1 MKKITIAMSA
11 LLFLYGCE
19 IDDLQESVVNKLI
32 FTASMEDSKTKT
44 YIEDGNL
51 LRWNK
56 DDRISLFA
64 GNTLNSEYK
73 FDGHTGDNSGTFSPV
88 NSSYGTG
95 NELSY
100 NYAVYPYNKWT
111 EITESGTIYVSL
123 PAKQT
128 YSENSFGLGANTMVA
143 ITKDVNDMFLPFK
156 NVCGYIKIQLYGS
169 DINVRSITF
178 KGNTGERITGEAK
191 INVSDPNNPKIST
204 TSDAEK
210 VIVLDC
216 GENGVEIGDSV
227 DEATSF
233 WIVVP
238 PKTFTEGFTISI
250 LTSDD
255 KEIIKSTKK
264 SITVERNTI
273 IPMKA
278 FEISFLPEVVP
289 DYQWYID
296 ADGDEYHVS
305 NAKEFVALAKL
316 SRGDADALTLTGE
329 GSPVTFEGKLISLTS
344 DIDLSVCCSE
354 ASATSWEPI
363 ENFMGTLD
371 GNNHI
376 ISNLFCNTNAN
387 MGLFN
392 NLTDAQI
399 SNLHVEGTIRRVC
412 QGNESNPCIGGISA
426 RATNTIF
433 ENCISNVQIET
444 SSDRE
449 TCPIAMPVGGICG
462 DATSCVFLA
471 CQSSSTITDK
481 QGEREFRHYLGGIV
495 GYAHT
500 CKVIACV
507 KLMGDVIQQ
516 STAYCYVGGIVGYI
530 AYGDSSMIRSCYSA
544 VKVAGRQPGQILG
557 AYGTSIGTPNIQS
570 CYYSGPSFKGVGSQ
584 FYGGS
589 EYSYDYGTGK
599 SIDIVSEISD
609 MNTTIDQWNQNYPEY
624 YCNYVYALDS
634 NNQPE
639 LSHR

>member
-1 MKKITIAMSA
+1 MSA

-100 NYAVYPYNKWT
+100 NYAVYPYKKWT

-128 YSENSFGLGANTMVA
+128 YSENSFGLGDNTMVA

-255 KEIIKSTKK
+255 
-264 SITVERNTI
+264 
-273 IPMKA
+273 
-278 FEISFLPEVVP
+278 
-289 DYQWYID
+289 
-296 ADGDEYHVS
+296 H
-305 NAKEFVALAKL
+305 
-316 SRGDADALTLTGE
+316 
-329 GSPVTFEGKLISLTS
+329 
-344 DIDLSVCCSE
+344 
-354 ASATSWEPI
+354 
-363 ENFMGTLD
+363 
-371 GNNHI
+371 
-376 ISNLFCNTNAN
+376 
-387 MGLFN
+387 
-392 NLTDAQI
+392 
-399 SNLHVEGTIRRVC
+399 
-412 QGNESNPCIGGISA
+412 
-426 RATNTIF
+426 
-433 ENCISNVQIET
+433 
-444 SSDRE
+444 
-449 TCPIAMPVGGICG
+449 
-462 DATSCVFLA
+462 
-471 CQSSSTITDK
+471 
-481 QGEREFRHYLGGIV
+481 
-495 GYAHT
+495 
-500 CKVIACV
+500 
-507 KLMGDVIQQ
+507 
-516 STAYCYVGGIVGYI
+516 
-530 AYGDSSMIRSCYSA
+530 
-544 VKVAGRQPGQILG
+544 
-557 AYGTSIGTPNIQS
+557 
-570 CYYSGPSFKGVGSQ
+570 
-584 FYGGS
+584 
-589 EYSYDYGTGK
+589 
-599 SIDIVSEISD
+599 
-609 MNTTIDQWNQNYPEY
+609 
-624 YCNYVYALDS
+624 
-634 NNQPE
+634 
-639 LSHR
+639 